1 MKSNRALR
9 IAAAIF
15 FCSFSMACSSGGGG
29 SDSSGDAG
37 SGSDADGFKSSCGV
51 LADGSLYNP
60 VGASRGE
67 EVQILFA
74 SDSNVLTLQT
84 GSGEKLVKLLGLDDT
99 TSFNNTAAK
108 KLIDG
113 YAGQNAYFF
122 SDGCTAE
129 VKAGTATV
137 GQVVTEGGV
146 NLSELI
152 VGRHVGGNI
161 EATGSCGEANVA
173 GCYADLANGD
183 NASSDSDKEVS
194 NFLWKPNSESP
205 YNPGGVSIL
214 FNPCAKVLVNGSEA
228 RDYGP
233 SNGRCVTA
241 RLSETGCS
249 FGSNVK
255 IEVLDKTTGEPYT
268 FNGQSS
274 FTIANG
280 CNRTEFGAGAVEEE
294 GETVACSP
302 ATSEFR
308 YIPIAEQCGGNAAV
322 VVSGSL
328 KNAFSIQLRL
338 PDGGDRLDEDCAEA
352 SCSPYK
358 VQRYINSD
366 ATKTACFG
374 APGTAVLMTK
384 LHHSSVKRAG
394 DDSNPPRF
402 CIPDPTVAV
411 N

>member
-1 MKSNRALR
+1 MINTKLLGSS
-9 IAAAIF
+9 AAIF
-15 FCSFSMACSSGGGG
+15 LCLLFSACSSGGG

-37 SGSDADGFKSSCGV
+37 SGADADGFKSSCGV
-51 LADGSLYNP
+51 LANGSLYNP
-60 VGASRGE
+60 VAASRGE
-67 EVQILFA
+67 AVQILFA
-74 SDSNVLTLQT
+74 SDSNTLTLQT

-108 KLIDG
+108 KLIDA

-122 SDGCTAE
+122 SDGCSAE
-129 VKAGTATV
+129 VKGGTAEV

-146 NLSELI
+146 NISELI
-152 VGRHVGGNI
+152 VGEHVGGNI
-161 EATGSCGEANVA
+161 EATGSCGESNVA
-173 GCYADLANGD
+173 SCYADLAKGEIAN
-183 NASSDSDKEVS
+183 SDREVK

-205 YNPGGVSIL
+205 YNPDGVSIL
-214 FNPCAKVLVNGSEA
+214 FNPCAKVLVNGSEV

-241 RLSETGCS
+241 RLAETGCS
-249 FGSNVK
+249 FGANVK
-255 IEVLDKTTGEPYT
+255 VEVLDKTTGEPYT
-268 FNGQSS
+268 FNGQPS

-280 CNRTEFGAGAVEEE
+280 CNRTEFGAGAVHEE

-308 YIPIAEQCGGNAAV
+308 YIPAAEQCGGNAAV

-328 KNAFSIQLRL
+328 KDAFSIQLRL

-366 ATKTACFG
+366 TTKTACFG
-374 APGTAVLMTK
+374 APGTAVLMTN

-394 DDSNPPRF
+394 DDRTPPRF